1 MVMPETVFIAGGSG
15 YLGSA
20 LIPGLIERGHGVR
33 LLTRGHSARRWPAGV
48 ETIVG
53 NALDAASFN
62 TAVVGADVYV
72 HLVGVARPSP
82 LKAREFVE
90 IDLASVEIALAAA
103 RAAGVNHFVYVSVA
117 QPAPVMRAYV
127 AARARAES
135 LIRTSGIPATILR
148 PWYVLG
154 PGHRWPIL
162 LLPLYALLE
171 RLPATRADARR
182 LRPVSRAQMIA
193 ALIAAIE
200 QPATGVRIVE
210 TAEIAAAG

>member
-1 MVMPETVFIAGGSG
+1 MPETVFIAGGSG

-20 LIPGLIERGHGVR
+20 LIPGLMERGHGVR

-53 NALDAASFN
+53 NAFDAASFN

-103 RAAGVNHFVYVSVA
+103 RAASVNHFVYVSVA

-135 LIRTSGIPATILR
+135 LIRASGIPATILR

-162 LLPLYALLE
+162 LLPLYALLA

>member
-1 MVMPETVFIAGGSG
+1 MTMPETVFIAGGSG

-62 TAVVGADVYV
+62 TAVAGADVYV

-90 IDLASVEIALAAA
+90 IDLASVEIALVAA
-103 RAAGVNHFVYVSVA
+103 RAAGVKHFVYVSVA

-135 LIRTSGIPATILR
+135 LIRASGIPATILR

>member
-20 LIPGLIERGHGVR
+20 LIPGLMERGHGVR

-90 IDLASVEIALAAA
+90 VDLASVEIALAAA

-135 LIRTSGIPATILR
+135 LIRASGIPATILR

-162 LLPLYALLE
+162 LLPLYALLA

-210 TAEIAAAG
+210 TAEIAAAD

>member
-1 MVMPETVFIAGGSG
+1 MPETVFIAGGSG

-20 LIPGLIERGHGVR
+20 LIPGLMERGHGVR

-90 IDLASVEIALAAA
+90 VDLASVEIALAAA

-135 LIRTSGIPATILR
+135 LIRASGIPATILR

-162 LLPLYALLE
+162 LLPLYALLA

>member
-135 LIRTSGIPATILR
+135 LIRASGIPATILR

>member
-20 LIPGLIERGHGVR
+20 LIPGLMERGHGVR

-90 IDLASVEIALAAA
+90 VDLASVEIALAAA

-135 LIRTSGIPATILR
+135 LIRASGIPATILR

-162 LLPLYALLE
+162 LLPLYALLA